1 MTDYGLLAEQIVSLA
16 EVDAHWLP
24 VLSNAAALL
33 WDALD
38 DINWAGF
45 YLVDPVTV
53 SGAELGAGSG
63 VEPDASLEPD
73 AGSGVEPGAAPSDH
87 EPCTPEL
94 RLGPFQGKVAC
105 VRIPFG
111 RGVCGTAAE
120 TKTSQL
126 VEDVHQFP
134 GHIACDSASNSEVVV
149 PIVKDNQV
157 VGVLDIDSPSVA
169 RFTQEDLTGLEQ
181 VVKALESCV
190 NFSDFC

>member
-1 MTDYGLLAEQIVSLA
+1 MADYGLLAKQIASLA

-38 DINWAGF
+38 DINWVGF

-53 SGAELGAGSG
+53 RG
-63 VEPDASLEPD
+63 VEPD
-73 AGSGVEPGAAPSDH
+73 AGSGLEPR
-87 EPCTPEL
+87 TPEL

-111 RGVCGTAAE
+111 RGVCGTAAA

-149 PIVKDNQV
+149 PIFKDGQV

-169 RFTQEDLTGLEQ
+169 RFTQEDLAGFEQ

>member
-1 MTDYGLLAEQIVSLA
+1 MTDYGLLAKQIVSLA

-38 DINWAGF
+38 DINWVGF
-45 YLVDPVTV
+45 YLVDSVTV
-53 SGAELGAGSG
+53 TRAEPDVGSG
-63 VEPDASLEPD
+63 VEPDV
-73 AGSGVEPGAAPSDH
+73 GSGVEPDVAPSDH
-87 EPCTPEL
+87 ELRIPEL

-169 RFTQEDLTGLEQ
+169 RFTQEDLAGLEQ
-181 VVKALESCV
+181 VVKVLESCV